1 MPSQDVVV
9 SNYFNS
15 GDRNHYNKASHLYF
29 EDDTLYS
36 YGSHFIL
43 AQKAKNGYIL
53 NGDKYSITTSSH
65 QNLTR
70 SKAPKYSP
78 IIPFTALENIFK
90 NGWLSIDELS
100 QIEIIDVTGD
110 TYTEVTRYDKEGNP
124 YKAQEHHLGASL
136 IRYKGKY
143 YLSSIDPGSKDY
155 SYFLCELKGKPASV
169 EAAFRD
175 LAGNLTDEEYQSYQE
190 GIIQRQGEYFLKPVE
205 LTTKDLK
212 NNGAINPR
220 IIQRNIDLSNG
231 NGNAHIAR
239 DYLRLP
245 DAEFIRGTLRHNEHK
260 MIRMGQTWYRV
271 IKNTAINSWSANGS
285 VD

>member
-1 MPSQDVVV
+1 MVSQQVVV

-15 GDRNHYNKASHLYF
+15 SNPHINKASHIYF
-29 EDDTLYS
+29 EGDTLYS

-43 AQKAKNGYIL
+43 AQKVKNGYIL

-65 QNLTR
+65 QSLTR

-78 IIPFTALENIFK
+78 IIPFSALENIFK
-90 NGWLSIDELS
+90 NNWLNTEELS
-100 QIEIIDVTGD
+100 KIEIIDVTGD
-110 TYTEVTRYDKEGNP
+110 TYTEVTRYDKDGNP

-136 IRYKGKY
+136 IKYKGKY

-155 SYFLCELKGKPASV
+155 SFFLCELKGKPSSV
-169 EAAFRD
+169 EEAFRD
-175 LAGNLTDEEYQSYQE
+175 LAGNLSDEEYRGYQE
-190 GIIQRQGEYFLKPVE
+190 GKILRQGEYFLKPVE
-205 LTTKDLK
+205 LTTRDLR
-212 NNGAINPR
+212 NNGAIKTR
-220 IIQRNIDLSNG
+220 QIKRNVDLSNG

-260 MIRMGQTWYRV
+260 MLRLGQTWHKV
-271 IKNTAINSWSANGS
+271 IINTAVNSWSASGS